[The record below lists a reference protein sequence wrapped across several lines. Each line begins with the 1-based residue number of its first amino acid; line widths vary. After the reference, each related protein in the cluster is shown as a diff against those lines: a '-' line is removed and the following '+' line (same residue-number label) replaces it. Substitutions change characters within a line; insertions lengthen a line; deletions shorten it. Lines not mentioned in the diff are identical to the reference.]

1 MKYLTAIVAALLVMS
16 SPVMAQTVYTGDKVD
31 GVAVIEK
38 LDISDLPTGAVTKLW
53 FRVTDNSVGQ
63 GWYVPVVVI
72 KGAKPGPKFLLTA
85 GIHGDELN
93 GIAVIQ
99 QLVTDIDPKTLS
111 GTLVAVP
118 GLNAAGLEHST
129 RAFSGYHS
137 GSGGNLNRLM
147 PDDTAEHGHEGDA
160 ATRYAGRLW
169 SNIFTGNADFAVDL
183 HTQSRG
189 GTYPAYVFAQTAQA
203 RHIADML
210 RPDVINMDPGIDGA
224 VENMLN
230 AISVPAVTYEL
241 GGAEVFDS
249 KLIARGLRGVR
260 NVMIDR
266 GMIAGIPDLSDPEP
280 YLGNQVTNVESPR
293 GGWSHVKVKLN
304 QNVRKGDVLATVT
317 DPFGQIIATLT
328 APFDAHILGMGTDP
342 RTQPGDMVVRLIAWS
357 DKGVCAR
364 TGCPETAPMV
374 KSK

>member
-1 MKYLTAIVAALLVMS
+1 
-16 SPVMAQTVYTGDKVD
+16 
-31 GVAVIEK
+31 
-38 LDISDLPTGAVTKLW
+38 
-53 FRVTDNSVGQ
+53 
-63 GWYVPVVVI
+63 
-72 KGAKPGPKFLLTA
+72 
-85 GIHGDELN
+85 
-93 GIAVIQ
+93 
-99 QLVTDIDPKTLS
+99 
-111 GTLVAVP
+111 
-118 GLNAAGLEHST
+118 
-129 RAFSGYHS
+129 
-137 GSGGNLNRLM
+137 
-147 PDDTAEHGHEGDA
+147 
-160 ATRYAGRLW
+160 
-169 SNIFTGNADFAVDL
+169 
-183 HTQSRG
+183 
-189 GTYPAYVFAQTAQA
+189 
-203 RHIADML
+203 ML

-230 AISVPAVTYEL
+230 AVSVPAVTYEL

-249 KLIARGLRGVR
+249 TLIARGLRGVR

-304 QNVRKGDVLATVT
+304 QNVRKGDVLATIT

-342 RTQPGDMVVRLIAWS
+342 RTQPGDMVVRLIDWS
-357 DKGVCAR
+357 DKGVCAQ